1 MPYPIKIQGMPGKSP
16 AGKSLPRLS
25 TKRPNQ
31 RGVIRT
37 SVRISGLTSDR
48 GSYGLRYGFGPW
60 FVRFR
65 SVVRTVSV
73 RFRPVVRTVSVRFRS
88 VVRTIS
94 VRSRFVICEITVQF
108 RCD

>member
-1 MPYPIKIQGMPGKSP
+1 M
-16 AGKSLPRLS
+16 
-25 TKRPNQ
+25 Q

-48 GSYGLRYGFGPW
+48 GSYGFRYGFGPW

-73 RFRPVVRTVSVRFRS
+73 RFRSVVRTVSVRFRS

>member
-1 MPYPIKIQGMPGKSP
+1 M
-16 AGKSLPRLS
+16 
-25 TKRPNQ
+25 
-31 RGVIRT
+31 IRT

-73 RFRPVVRTVSVRFRS
+73 RGSYGFGTVSSRGSCGVGTVSFRGS
-88 VVRTIS
+88 YY
-94 VRSRFVICEITVQF
+94 FGTVSF
-108 RCD
+108 RDL